1 MPQRL
6 EYDEQGYTF
15 YYFLISFYG
24 LILLPGTYFLW
35 PYKKKGTKA
44 SVTSFWC
51 LSFYFS
57 SCVRDVCVCR
67 CV

>member
-24 LILLPGTYFLW
+24 LILLPATYFLW

-44 SVTSFWC
+44 SVTIFLR

-57 SCVRDVCVCR
+57 ACGRDVLCV
-67 CV
+67 